1 MPETDISPLDKAL
14 QLHKSGQLQAA
25 EAAYRQILQDNPA
38 DRDALNNLGI
48 LLRMQGRL
56 NEALIVLQQL
66 TSLNPDFP
74 EAWNSYGR
82 ALTAAGRTQEAL
94 TVLNKA
100 LTINPDL
107 VAVHLNIAHAHE
119 SNGDIDQATKA
130 LHRYLKVEPDN
141 PEALARLGC
150 YLYALGHG
158 KDALQALT
166 RSNDLAPD
174 NADTLINLAMVQ
186 EQLGHYGEAVASRTQ
201 ALGINPHDAECFS
214 DLAISLERLGRIEDA
229 IAARREAVDLA
240 PQVAGF
246 MGDLGRLLTEN
257 GADEEAGMW
266 FDRALAV
273 DPQAA
278 RVHFNKALF
287 LLRRGEFEAGWAE
300 HEWRLKFSS
309 LADIFPEHSQP
320 YWDGSDLAGKTIF
333 LHGEQG
339 WGDTIQCARFIYQV
353 SQLAGRV
360 VLGIREPLA
369 RLFECLPGVDQI
381 ITDPLDLPHFDVRC
395 SLLSLPYFF
404 KADLTSI
411 PDTEPY
417 LTAPGNRPAFVDKDN
432 FNIGLV
438 WGGSPTHK
446 NDHNRSVSLSILKPL
461 LDIKG
466 CVFHS
471 LQVDDRRQDI
481 GREGLS
487 EQITDAGA
495 DLVDLADTA
504 DLIMELDLVIT
515 VDTSVAHLAAALGKP
530 VWIMLAEPAD
540 WRWLRDR
547 DDSPWYSGV
556 QLFRQTKRGE
566 WADVIEL
573 LVARLPSLLA
583 HQDV

>member
-1 MPETDISPLDKAL
+1 LPETERSPLDQAL
-14 QLHKSGQLQAA
+14 QLHQSGQLQAA
-25 EAAYRQILQDNPA
+25 EAAYRQFLQDHPG

-48 LLRMQGRL
+48 LLRAQGRL

-66 TSLNPDFP
+66 TAQNPDFP

-82 ALTAAGRTQEAL
+82 ALTTAGQTVEAL
-94 TVLNKA
+94 AALNKA
-100 LTINPDL
+100 LVLNPNL
-107 VAVHLNIAHAHE
+107 IAAHLNIAHAHE
-119 SNGDIDQATKA
+119 KIGDIDQATKA

-141 PEALARLGC
+141 PEALARLGW

-158 KDALQALT
+158 KDALQALN

-174 NADTLINLAMVQ
+174 NADTLVNLAMVQ
-186 EQLGHYGEAVASRTQ
+186 EQLGQYNDAVGTRTQ

-214 DLAISLERLGRIEDA
+214 DLAISLERLGRIDDA

-240 PQVAGF
+240 PQDPGF

-257 GADEEAGMW
+257 GADKEAGEW
-266 FDRALAV
+266 FDKALTV

-278 RVHFNKALF
+278 HVHFNKSLY
-287 LLRRGEFEAGWAE
+287 LLRLGEFAAGWAE

-309 LADIFPEHSQP
+309 LVDIFPEHSQP

-339 WGDTIQCARFIYQV
+339 WGDTIQCARFIHRV
-353 SQLAGRV
+353 SQQAERV
-360 VLGIREPLA
+360 VLGVREPLG
-369 RLFECLPGVDQI
+369 RLFQCLPGVDQI

-404 KADLTSI
+404 KVDLMTLAGT
-411 PDTEPY
+411 DPY
-417 LTAPGNRPAFVDKDN
+417 LTAPGNRSGIVNQDN

-446 NDHNRSVSLSILKPL
+446 NDHNRSVPLSILKPL

-466 CVFHS
+466 STFHS
-471 LQVDDRRQDI
+471 LQVDERRQDME
-481 GREGLS
+481 REGLS
-487 EQITDAGA
+487 DQIADAGA

-515 VDTSVAHLAAALGKP
+515 VDTSVGHLAAALGKP
-530 VWIMLAEPAD
+530 VWIMLPEPAD

-547 DDSPWYSGV
+547 DDSPWYPTV
-556 QLFRQTKRGE
+556 LLFRQKKRGE
-566 WADVIEL
+566 WSDVIESVAVRLQTL
-573 LVARLPSLLA
+573 LP
-583 HQDV
+583 HQDD